1 MGSIRPGTWS
11 LQSARIRGLEGHP
24 AAAIVA
30 GDCAFLDG
38 EPGDYRLFGD
48 LLKPLR
54 RPDCR
59 SISPWGSH
67 DHRNRLL
74 AAFPDARAHGVGP
87 PVQGKFVSVVETPH
101 ANWFLLD
108 SLDKTGQSKGRLG
121 NAQLKWLG
129 KSLDARADKP
139 ALVLAHHN
147 PDRLINIHGLIDTA
161 RLFDVLV
168 PRRHVKAYFY
178 GHTHCW
184 QVGHEFEDPPGE
196 RAHHRLA
203 VRAGRTAGSVERAAS
218 QTAPRLCSTR
228 SILDTPSTAREW
240 TWPGGRRSGERSGH
254 SEPAKNL
261 ARAGTSAK
269 ILRCISSDR
278 LCRDHLPP
286 PPPSPPRT

>member
-1 MGSIRPGTWS
+1 M
-11 LQSARIRGLEGHP
+11 
-24 AAAIVA
+24 A

-54 RPDCR
+54 QAGMPLHFAL
-59 SISPWGSH
+59 GNH

-121 NAQLKWLG
+121 DAQLKWLG

-184 QVGHEFEDPPGE
+184 QVGHESKIHLVNVPTTAWLFEPGE
-196 RAHHRLA
+196 PRGLLSVQLRADGATIVLHSLNPRHAKHGQRVDLA
-203 VRAGRTAGSVERAAS
+203 WRT
-218 QTAPRLCSTR
+218 
-228 SILDTPSTAREW
+228 
-240 TWPGGRRSGERSGH
+240 
-254 SEPAKNL
+254 
-261 ARAGTSAK
+261 
-269 ILRCISSDR
+269 
-278 LCRDHLPP
+278 
-286 PPPSPPRT
+286 